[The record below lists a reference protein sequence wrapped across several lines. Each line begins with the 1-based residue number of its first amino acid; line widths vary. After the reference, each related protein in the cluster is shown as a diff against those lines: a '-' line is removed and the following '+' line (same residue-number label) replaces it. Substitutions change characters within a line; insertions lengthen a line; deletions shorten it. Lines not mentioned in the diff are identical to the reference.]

1 MQLETG
7 HLLTLMGFG
16 LILWFWRDSL
26 AAREAT
32 VVAARQACQ
41 SMGVQLLDQTVS
53 LCGRGLSLRG
63 SRPRIRRRYQF
74 EFSTDGA
81 DRHPGYAETVGHQV
95 VRLHLEDPSVPRH
108 SY

>member
-1 MQLETG
+1 MQFETA
-7 HLLTLMGFG
+7 HLLTLIAFG

-32 VVAARQACQ
+32 VAAARRACE

-53 LCGRGLSLRG
+53 LHGRGLSLRG
-63 SRPRIRRRYQF
+63 SRPRLRRRYHF
-74 EFSTDGA
+74 EFSTNGT

-95 VRLHLEDPSVPRH
+95 VKMHLEDPAGIIH
-108 SY
+108 S